1 MVDKPD
7 PERDKKLSEHIMNLH
22 NQNRK
27 KPSKTENIKQ
37 LNIKSSHRSL
47 NEKYVRYSEIN
58 GKSYSL

>member
-27 KPSKTENIKQ
+27 KPQQVQNLKTLSVLSEH
-37 LNIKSSHRSL
+37 SSL
-47 NEKYVRYSEIN
+47 N
-58 GKSYSL
+58 